1 MTELVRVPP
10 LRAVIRIVVPRR
22 HWNVSQV
29 ERTKIAKRHRDAP
42 LESGFPSVEPD
53 SIGWSMFGLD
63 DADDPYGQ
71 NVHDRLC
78 RELAAMSVSRRLL
91 KACGREDIAQLE
103 VEETD
108 SVTLRYLDE
117 PKARRRVDAILRE
130 HGCLRIP
137 RTRDALAAKF
147 ERIHVNP

>member
-1 MTELVRVPP
+1 MTLRDLRSLYLRHVPVSSRHYNADDGAKWWHAHELGH
-10 LRAVIRIVVPRR
+10 LL
-22 HWNVSQV
+22 
-29 ERTKIAKRHRDAP
+29 T
-42 LESGFPSVEPD
+42 VEPD

-63 DADDPYGQ
+63 DANDPHGQ

-103 VEETD
+103 IEETD

-130 HGCLRIP
+130 HSCLRIP
-137 RTRDALAAKF
+137 RTRDALAAKL